1 MKTLFTE
8 LLYQPLYNILIGL
21 IDILPNAD
29 IGFAVIILTVFVKVI
44 LFPLSKKAIKTQLLM
59 KEIEPELKEL
69 KVKYKDN
76 QQELAQ
82 KTLQMYRDKGVN
94 PFAGIFLV

>member
-1 MKTLFTE
+1 

-29 IGFAVIILTVFVKVI
+29 IGFAVIILTIFVKII

-59 KEIEPELKEL
+59 KEIEPELKQL
-69 KVKYKDN
+69 KIKYSLPQFN
-76 QQELAQ
+76 GL
-82 KTLQMYRDKGVN
+82 T
-94 PFAGIFLV
+94 IS